1 MSVIGKQI
9 KKYRTQKGL
18 TQEQLGQ
25 LLGVTTQAVSKWER
39 GGTPDAE
46 LLPDISQA
54 LGVSIDA
61 LFGREEQ
68 RLTASL
74 ARQICQMKN
83 ENAYRYAFRICRAIE
98 IGFMQDISALDD
110 FLNKFIEHSAI
121 TTDKTDYFAK
131 MMQDGGVATAMVI
144 IKNLKRGNIMPIV
157 NDLNNYAKE
166 ELEYFGVRRQ
176 NEENAAIEKAV
187 FNTKFDLN
195 YDFNGFFVIIP
206 IIVIGLIPVAK
217 ILIREAITSSVNHTP
232 FTLSTVQILIISIL
246 STAIFFAIA
255 LLICLKL
262 KKCPSVQT
270 SYLYYK
276 DEAYHYDQINY
287 IKVSRI
293 KTAKIYVNGKKL
305 VGVSNW
311 CDNYNSLIVWAKK
324 CHIPVLAPN
333 KKSNSSN
340 SLDLNALSNNIS
352 MIVAVV
358 VFAIMM
364 IGAAVVFIN
373 SIS

>member
-1 MSVIGKQI
+1 M
-9 KKYRTQKGL
+9 
-18 TQEQLGQ
+18 
-25 LLGVTTQAVSKWER
+25 
-39 GGTPDAE
+39 
-46 LLPDISQA
+46 
-54 LGVSIDA
+54 
-61 LFGREEQ
+61 
-68 RLTASL
+68 
-74 ARQICQMKN
+74 
-83 ENAYRYAFRICRAIE
+83 
-98 IGFMQDISALDD
+98 
-110 FLNKFIEHSAI
+110 
-121 TTDKTDYFAK
+121 
-131 MMQDGGVATAMVI
+131 
-144 IKNLKRGNIMPIV
+144 
-157 NDLNNYAKE
+157 
-166 ELEYFGVRRQ
+166 
-176 NEENAAIEKAV
+176 
-187 FNTKFDLN
+187 N
-195 YDFNGFFVIIP
+195 YDFNAFFVIIP

-217 ILIREAITSSVNHTP
+217 ILIQEAITSSVNHTP
-232 FTLSTVQILIISIL
+232 FTLSTVQILIISIV
-246 STAIFFAIA
+246 SVAIFFATA

-262 KKCPSVQT
+262 KKSPSVQT

-276 DEAYHYDQINY
+276 DEPYHYDQINY

>member
-1 MSVIGKQI
+1 M
-9 KKYRTQKGL
+9 
-18 TQEQLGQ
+18 
-25 LLGVTTQAVSKWER
+25 
-39 GGTPDAE
+39 
-46 LLPDISQA
+46 PDISQA

-83 ENAYRYAFRICRAIE
+83 EDAYRYAFSICRAIE

-121 TTDKTDYFAK
+121 TTDKTDYFAE

-144 IKNLKRGNIMPIV
+144 IKDLKRGNIMSIV

-166 ELEYFGVRRQ
+166 ELEYFDVRRQ
-176 NEENAAIEKAV
+176 NEENAAIEKSV
-187 FNTKFDLN
+187 YNTKFDLN

-246 STAIFFAIA
+246 STAIFFATA

-276 DEAYHYDQINY
+276 DEPYHYDQINY

>member
-1 MSVIGKQI
+1 M
-9 KKYRTQKGL
+9 
-18 TQEQLGQ
+18 
-25 LLGVTTQAVSKWER
+25 
-39 GGTPDAE
+39 
-46 LLPDISQA
+46 
-54 LGVSIDA
+54 
-61 LFGREEQ
+61 
-68 RLTASL
+68 
-74 ARQICQMKN
+74 
-83 ENAYRYAFRICRAIE
+83 
-98 IGFMQDISALDD
+98 
-110 FLNKFIEHSAI
+110 
-121 TTDKTDYFAK
+121 
-131 MMQDGGVATAMVI
+131 
-144 IKNLKRGNIMPIV
+144 
-157 NDLNNYAKE
+157 
-166 ELEYFGVRRQ
+166 
-176 NEENAAIEKAV
+176 
-187 FNTKFDLN
+187 
-195 YDFNGFFVIIP
+195 
-206 IIVIGLIPVAK
+206 IPVAK

-246 STAIFFAIA
+246 SNAIFFAIA

-276 DEAYHYDQINY
+276 DEPYHYDQINY